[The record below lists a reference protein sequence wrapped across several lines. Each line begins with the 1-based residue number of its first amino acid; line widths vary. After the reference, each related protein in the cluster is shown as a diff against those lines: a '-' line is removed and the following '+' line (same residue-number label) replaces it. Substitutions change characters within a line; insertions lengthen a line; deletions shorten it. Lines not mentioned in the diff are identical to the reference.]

1 MAKEEIGVETK
12 ADVLGLTFGEEVV
25 PPPPPPPPP
34 EPDHFGVMM
43 GMVMMIAMMG
53 MAVETIEIGG
63 A

>member
-1 MAKEEIGVETK
+1 MANEEIGAETK
-12 ADVLGLTFGEEVV
+12 ADVLGLTFGEEVE

-53 MAVETIEIGG
+53 MVVEMIEIGG